1 MEERTIKTIEYSVEA
16 LLIAWLGYLFFY
28 QNYILYTWHRG
39 LPLPSRLP
47 FVVTGVVLAALF
59 FWYEYRKME
68 RELNTGGIGNTPL
81 PGEAG
86 DGKHREEQETQEEN

>member
-68 RELNTGGIGNTPL
+68 RELNTEGIGNTPS
-81 PGEAG
+81 PERPETANTERSR
-86 DGKHREEQETQEEN
+86 KTQEEN